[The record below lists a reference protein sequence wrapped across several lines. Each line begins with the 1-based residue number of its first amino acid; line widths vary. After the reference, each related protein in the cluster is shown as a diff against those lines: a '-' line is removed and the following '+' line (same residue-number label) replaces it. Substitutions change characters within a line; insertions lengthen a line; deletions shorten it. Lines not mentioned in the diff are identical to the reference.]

1 MFSYEGRLIYE
12 WCCFYFS
19 LEYIFYMRLY
29 DDFTWFYII
38 FEVFRD
44 SLNDVFF
51 KKRQNYQRRSVI
63 FGKGAG
69 LK

>member
-12 WCCFYFS
+12 CCFYFS
-19 LEYIFYMRLY
+19 LEYIFYMILH

-38 FEVFRD
+38 CEVFCD
-44 SLNDVFF
+44 SINDVFL
-51 KKRQNYQRRSVI
+51 KKRQNYQTTSVI
-63 FGKGAG
+63 FSKGAG